1 MLHHSQS
8 RSRLWAAGLPIA
20 VAIGMM
26 LLSGCTASPTPTLVP
41 TFTPRLLPSP
51 TPPPSPT
58 AMPTASPT
66 VGPETENEAQPA
78 TYGLLIG
85 REAGFV
91 PTGLTVDQD
100 NNLYVIDALNNRI
113 LKYDSTGQLLS
124 QWGNQGT
131 QDGQFNFAQEGM
143 PDTPLGDLAV
153 DGEGNVYVVDYGNH
167 RVQKF
172 DKDGQFLTK
181 WGTQGSAESQFDSP
195 GFIAVNSQGEVFV
208 SELGNARVQKFD
220 ASGTF
225 LTQLQDL
232 KAEGEWAV
240 PAGIA
245 IDGYDNLYVIV
256 QGPNHILMFSNSDN
270 FIKKLDIT
278 QDVILDPIYQPA
290 GIAVDEQN
298 NFVITDYHN
307 GTVRRI
313 DDGGLLLAQFPG
325 SDAEYAQLVHPWDV
339 SNDDLGNV
347 YVTDPVQGV
356 VLKIQMEPS
365 AAP

>member
-1 MLHHSQS
+1 MLRHSPS
-8 RSRLWAAGLPIA
+8 RAGLWATGLPIA
-20 VAIGMM
+20 MAIGMI
-26 LLSGCTASPTPTLVP
+26 LVSGCAASSTPTLVP

-51 TPPPSPT
+51 TPQPSPT

-66 VGPETENEAQPA
+66 VAPETEVEAQPA

-85 REAGFV
+85 GEAGFV

-100 NNLYVIDALNNRI
+100 DNLYIVDALNHRI
-113 LKYDSTGQLLS
+113 LKYDSTGELLS
-124 QWGNQGT
+124 QWGSQGT

-153 DGEGNVYVVDYGNH
+153 DGYGNVYVVDYGNH

-181 WGTQGSAESQFDSP
+181 WGTQGSAEGQFDSP
-195 GFIAVNSQGEVFV
+195 GFVGVNSQGEVFV

-220 ASGTF
+220 ANGTF
-225 LTQLQDL
+225 LTQLQDP
-232 KAEGEWAV
+232 KAEGEWAI
-240 PAGIA
+240 PTGIA
-245 IDGYDNLYVIV
+245 IDGRDNVYVIV
-256 QGPNHILMFSNSDN
+256 QGPNYILMYSNSDD
-270 FIKKLDIT
+270 FIKQLDIT
-278 QDVILDPIYQPA
+278 QDAILDPIYQPA

-298 NFVITDYHN
+298 NFIVADYHS
-307 GTVRRI
+307 GMVRKI
-313 DDGGLLLAQFPG
+313 DDRGQLVAQFPS

-356 VLKIQMEPS
+356 VLKIQMESSS
-365 AAP
+365 AP

>member
-1 MLHHSQS
+1 
-8 RSRLWAAGLPIA
+8 
-20 VAIGMM
+20 
-26 LLSGCTASPTPTLVP
+26 LSGCAASPTPTLVP
-41 TFTPRLLPSP
+41 TFTPRPLP
-51 TPPPSPT
+51 TPTPQPSPT
-58 AMPTASPT
+58 AVPTAPST
-66 VGPETENEAQPA
+66 VAPETEIETQPA

-100 NNLYVIDALNNRI
+100 GNLYVVDALNHRV
-113 LKYDSTGQLLS
+113 LKYDSAGELLS
-124 QWGNQGT
+124 QWGSQGA
-131 QDGQFNFAQEGM
+131 QDGEFNFAQEGM

-153 DGEGNVYVVDYGNH
+153 DVEGNVYVVDYGNN

-172 DKDGQFLTK
+172 DKDGQLLTK
-181 WGTQGSAESQFDSP
+181 WGTQGSAEGQFDSP

-220 ASGTF
+220 ASGAF
-225 LTQLQDL
+225 LAQLQDL
-232 KAEGEWAV
+232 KAEGEWAI

-245 IDGYDNLYVIV
+245 IDSRDNVYVIV
-256 QGPNHILMFSNSDN
+256 QGPNHILMYSNSDN

-278 QDVILDPIYQPA
+278 QDALIDPIYQPA

-298 NFVITDYHN
+298 NIFVADYH
-307 GTVRRI
+307 GGMVRRI
-313 DDGGLLLAQFPG
+313 DARGQLLARFPS
-325 SDAEYAQLVHPWDV
+325 SDAEYAQLLNPWDV
-339 SNDDLGNV
+339 SKDDLGNV

-365 AAP
+365 SAP